1 MQLVEKHIITSSHA
15 LYEECDRLCFASKNI
30 YNLNL
35 YLIRQEYE
43 SARTYNVLNDSYRY
57 MKDKDCFKDLP
68 QKAAQETLRSV
79 HAVCRSFFGMLH
91 SPKAQDKNV
100 DFPHYL
106 HKTKGRYVATFNNQ
120 TLSKKVF
127 GKAHK
132 IKLSKCG
139 IEFYTK
145 IEDFKSINCV
155 RIVPQN
161 EQYTIEVVYTVQD
174 VEPLKSNRTY
184 ASIDLGVSNLATMT
198 YSDGSQPKIITGK
211 PLKSINQYYNK
222 KLAHYKSIL
231 EKTNRK
237 KTSHRTKKLANKRNN
252 KVNDYLHKASK
263 YIVKDIQ
270 SKGIT
275 ALIIGKNAE
284 WKQDASI
291 GRKNNQNFV
300 QIPHSRFIDMLTYKC
315 EKVGIKVKLQEESYT
330 SKCSFLD
337 LEEVCK
343 HDTYLGSR
351 VKRGLFKS
359 CDNRKINADVNGS
372 YNILRKALP
381 NTFSNGIEGVVV
393 HPLVVNYKQFL

>member
-1 MQLVEKHIITSSHA
+1 MQLVEKHIITPSHA
-15 LYEECDRLCFASKNI
+15 LYKECDRLCFASKNI

-68 QKAAQETLRSV
+68 QKVAQATLRSV

-91 SPKAQDKNV
+91 SPKVQDKNV

-127 GKAHK
+127 DKAHK
-132 IKLSKCG
+132 IRLSKCG

-155 RIVPQN
+155 RIVPQL
-161 EQYTIEVVYTVQD
+161 ERYTIEVVYTIPD
-174 VEPLKSNRTY
+174 VEQLKSNRTY
-184 ASIDLGVSNLATMT
+184 AAIDLGVSNLATIT
-198 YSDGSQPKIITGK
+198 YSNGQQPKIINGK

-237 KTSHRTKKLANKRNN
+237 KTSHRTKKLTNKRNN

-284 WKQDASI
+284 WKQNASI

-337 LEEVCK
+337 MEEICK
-343 HDTYLGSR
+343 HDEYCGR
-351 VKRGLFKS
+351 RMKRGLYISKNS
-359 CDNRKINADVNGS
+359 VKINADVNGS
-372 YNILRKALP
+372 YNIMRKAVP
-381 NTFSNGIEGVVV
+381 SVFNNGIEG
-393 HPLVVNYKQFL
+393 LVVNPTVVQL

>member
-1 MQLVEKHIITSSHA
+1 MQLVEKHIITPSHA
-15 LYEECDRLCFASKNI
+15 LYKKCDRLCFASKNI
-30 YNLNL
+30 YNLSL

-57 MKDKDCFKDLP
+57 MKDKGCFKGLP
-68 QKAAQETLRSV
+68 QKAAQATLRSV

-91 SPKAQDKNV
+91 SPKVHDKNV

-127 GKAHK
+127 DKAHK

-145 IEDFKSINCV
+145 IDDFKSINCV

-161 EQYTIEVVYTVQD
+161 EQYTIEVVYTIQD

-184 ASIDLGVSNLATMT
+184 ASIDLGVSNLATIT
-198 YSDGSQPKIITGK
+198 YSNGQQPKIINGK

-237 KTSHRTKKLANKRNN
+237 KASHRTKKLANKRNN

-263 YIVKDIQ
+263 YIVNDLQ

-275 ALIIGKNAE
+275 VLIIGKNAE

-315 EKVGIKVKLQEESYT
+315 EKVGITVRLQEESYT

-337 LEEVCK
+337 LEEITK
-343 HDTYLGSR
+343 HETYCGKR
-351 VKRGLFKS
+351 VKRGLFVSK
-359 CDNRKINADVNGS
+359 DKRKINADVNAS
-372 YNILRKALP
+372 YNIMRKAIP
-381 NTFSNGIEGVVV
+381 SVFNNGIEGF
-393 HPLVVNYKQFL
+393 VVNPTVIQL